1 MNTIVGQRVHTPT
14 FSAALVLAAATLFAA
29 MPAKAADSL
38 TVTVNATVSG
48 VCKFNSGQT
57 PIVTVQTSGGVIDPS
72 AAGPATGS
80 TPVVYRC
87 TNGTTP
93 IWTIPASA
101 TVTCT
106 TSGSC
111 GTSTMVAT
119 IATSGGGNGSGMGSG
134 QDKTLTVTGSMAAA
148 IYANAQAGDYS
159 GTITVSVAP

>member
-72 AAGPATGS
+72 AAGPAFIGQQDCL
-80 TPVVYRC
+80 RL
-87 TNGTTP
+87 P
-93 IWTIPASA
+93 IERFAPYQSSA
-101 TVTCT
+101 FKTCEQRHHV
-106 TSGSC
+106 G
-111 GTSTMVAT
+111 ALY
-119 IATSGGGNGSGMGSG
+119 IEYLPYIRRG
-134 QDKTLTVTGSMAAA
+134 QVRSA
-148 IYANAQAGDYS
+148 IQQQQYGRL
-159 GTITVSVAP
+159 